1 MGKYIVITLPY
12 QTDNQKGSGLSYADI
27 QIICKVNKQAVKS
40 KKITNIAEISECR
53 LSYTGNIKEAEV
65 FKYSDFKNLRQ
76 RLKESHSP
84 FLRYLETATFVDAN
98 KQSEDIY
105 VLKFVDG
112 TYAGKYLGK
121 KVRGKINLAYS
132 KNGANVFIGR
142 KAAEKALQNLKSSL
156 SLYGNIEIEKL

>member
-1 MGKYIVITLPY
+1 M
-12 QTDNQKGSGLSYADI
+12 
-27 QIICKVNKQAVKS
+27 
-40 KKITNIAEISECR
+40 
-53 LSYTGNIKEAEV
+53 
-65 FKYSDFKNLRQ
+65 
-76 RLKESHSP
+76 
-84 FLRYLETATFVDAN
+84 DAN

-132 KNGANVFIGR
+132 VNGANVFIGR